1 MAMKSQSRADAL
13 PAIQSRKGQFQMVPD
28 FLQQKKKEV
37 FQDQMNLNEMDM
49 MTQAF
54 EKQDLNN

>member
-1 MAMKSQSRADAL
+1 
-13 PAIQSRKGQFQMVPD
+13 MVPD

-49 MTQAF
+49 MTSAF
-54 EKQDLNN
+54 EKQDINNQNEGLSMKEMFELKRK